1 MLQRALPL
9 QVRPYRRERQLVQR
23 VRQLLAA
30 DAECLQTA
38 DTLARQL
45 HLSSPSLPRHPKKE
59 AAPRKASKDKG
70 RPERPGARQTGGA
83 QAEPQAT
90 LKHGSPPSPVK

>member
-1 MLQRALPL
+1 MIRRPPRSTPFPYTTLFRPLSPPGEVEFGAARACLQFDARFLDMPLTRDEPALQRMLQRALPL

-38 DTLARQL
+38 D
-45 HLSSPSLPRHPKKE
+45 
-59 AAPRKASKDKG
+59 RKS
-70 RPERPGARQTGGA
+70 
-83 QAEPQAT
+83 
-90 LKHGSPPSPVK
+90 VV